1 MWCETT
7 RASSKCTW
15 GADALRPRAQPVL
28 RRQPHAAR
36 HRSRRAPGDLHGAAR
51 AQRRG
56 QDHALALPDGRA
68 AGAIG
73 LGAAGGRR
81 RHPPP
86 VLAAGAP
93 RHRLRAAGTGDL
105 FPADRGREPRRRRGG
120 GEGRAGAEGG
130 AGGALPHPAHHAAA
144 ARRRS
149 FWWPAAAAG
158 HRPGAGL
165 PPAHAVA
172 RRAHRGHPA
181 LHHQGD
187 RPRLAHP
194 ARAGR
199 HAGAGRAVSRVRAGA
214 GRALRHPLARRDRD
228 ARAHRRPRSGA
239 GQAAPGA
246 VIRGTTSAVT
256 ARGHLAFE
264 RAGAATAV
272 RTAYAESPLRFLTPR
287 NHGSAAWAYTST
299 LGGGLVD
306 GDAIEL
312 RVEVGKGARALVTTQ
327 GPTRVFRSSGCSGL
341 RPPPVAGGTP
351 ARPAGCRCETT
362 ARVEEDGA
370 LLLVPA
376 PAACFG
382 GARFE
387 QRTEVDLAAGASV
400 LLWDV
405 LSAGRDRWDFVR
417 CSSAITIRREGKPLL
432 DEAWLLDAAH
442 GSLRER
448 FGRFGA
454 IGTLLLAGPL
464 FDGAALREA
473 VDAQAP
479 RAGAPL
485 LQSASPLGAD
495 ATVVRLAADRVE
507 LLLAALRA
515 HLSPLRAFFGDDPW
529 RLDAPHA
536 A

>member
-1 MWCETT
+1 MRCETT

-327 GPTRVFRSSGCSGL
+327 GPTRVFRS
-341 RPPPVAGGTP
+341 AG
-351 ARPAGCRCETT
+351 GCRCGTV
-362 ARVEEDGA
+362 ARVEGDGA

-417 CSSAITIRREGKPLL
+417 CSSAITVRREGKPLL

-485 LQSASPLGAD
+485 LQSASPLGTD

>member
-1 MWCETT
+1 MRRRRAASGCAGGTEGKRGIASRSSPVMW
-7 RASSKCTW
+7 
-15 GADALRPRAQPVL
+15 G
-28 RRQPHAAR
+28 RQYRCGRPHAASASAKER
-36 HRSRRAPGDLHGAAR
+36 GARPGMPATGCS
-51 AQRRG
+51 
-56 QDHALALPDGRA
+56 
-68 AGAIG
+68 G
-73 LGAAGGRR
+73 LR
-81 RHPPP
+81 PPP
-86 VLAAGAP
+86 VARGTPPPPAGCSG
-93 RHRLRAAGTGDL
+93 LRPPL
-105 FPADRGREPRRRRGG
+105 V
-120 GEGRAGAEGG
+120 
-130 AGGALPHPAHHAAA
+130 AGGTPA
-144 ARRRS
+144 
-149 FWWPAAAAG
+149 
-158 HRPGAGL
+158 
-165 PPAHAVA
+165 PPA
-172 RRAHRGHPA
+172 
-181 LHHQGD
+181 
-187 RPRLAHP
+187 
-194 ARAGR
+194 
-199 HAGAGRAVSRVRAGA
+199 
-214 GRALRHPLARRDRD
+214 
-228 ARAHRRPRSGA
+228 
-239 GQAAPGA
+239 
-246 VIRGTTSAVT
+246 
-256 ARGHLAFE
+256 
-264 RAGAATAV
+264 
-272 RTAYAESPLRFLTPR
+272 
-287 NHGSAAWAYTST
+287 
-299 LGGGLVD
+299 
-306 GDAIEL
+306 
-312 RVEVGKGARALVTTQ
+312 
-327 GPTRVFRSSGCSGL
+327 GCSGL

-351 ARPAGCRCETT
+351 APPAGCRCETT

-387 QRTEVDLAAGASV
+387 QRTGVDLAGGASL

>member
-1 MWCETT
+1 
-7 RASSKCTW
+7 
-15 GADALRPRAQPVL
+15 
-28 RRQPHAAR
+28 
-36 HRSRRAPGDLHGAAR
+36 
-51 AQRRG
+51 
-56 QDHALALPDGRA
+56 
-68 AGAIG
+68 
-73 LGAAGGRR
+73 
-81 RHPPP
+81 
-86 VLAAGAP
+86 
-93 RHRLRAAGTGDL
+93 
-105 FPADRGREPRRRRGG
+105 
-120 GEGRAGAEGG
+120 
-130 AGGALPHPAHHAAA
+130 
-144 ARRRS
+144 
-149 FWWPAAAAG
+149 
-158 HRPGAGL
+158 
-165 PPAHAVA
+165 
-172 RRAHRGHPA
+172 
-181 LHHQGD
+181 
-187 RPRLAHP
+187 
-194 ARAGR
+194 
-199 HAGAGRAVSRVRAGA
+199 
-214 GRALRHPLARRDRD
+214 
-228 ARAHRRPRSGA
+228 
-239 GQAAPGA
+239 

-351 ARPAGCRCETT
+351 APPAGCRCETT

-387 QRTEVDLAAGASV
+387 QRTGVDLAGGASL